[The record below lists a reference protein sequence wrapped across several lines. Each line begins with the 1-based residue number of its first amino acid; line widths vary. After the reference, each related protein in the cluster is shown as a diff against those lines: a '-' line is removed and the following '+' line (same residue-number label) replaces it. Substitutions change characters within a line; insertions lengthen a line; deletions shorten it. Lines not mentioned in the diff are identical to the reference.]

1 MKPSRLSMAAWR
13 FRVTRRLGYRQPVRR
28 RPTGL
33 FESIAS
39 ASPLGHGALTPI
51 SKQPSCRR
59 PACATVLAQACR
71 KGGRRTRSDEGGRR
85 GFEPRPTRSADQI
98 VHNGSRTRPRRPS
111 EGRNRICGRQNDNS
125 PSARWPAIASA
136 QLQGRLIWRAQ
147 RASEMPLSAAV
158 TASPR
163 GPGEPTLR
171 PA

>member
-39 ASPLGHGALTPI
+39 ASPLGHGDQTPI
-51 SKQPSCRR
+51 IRQPSCRR

-85 GFEPRPTRSADQI
+85 GFEPRPTRSADQN
-98 VHNGSRTRPRRPS
+98 VHHGNRTRPRRPS
-111 EGRNRICGRQNDNS
+111 EGRNRICGRQNNTS
-125 PSARWPAIASA
+125 TSARRLAIASA